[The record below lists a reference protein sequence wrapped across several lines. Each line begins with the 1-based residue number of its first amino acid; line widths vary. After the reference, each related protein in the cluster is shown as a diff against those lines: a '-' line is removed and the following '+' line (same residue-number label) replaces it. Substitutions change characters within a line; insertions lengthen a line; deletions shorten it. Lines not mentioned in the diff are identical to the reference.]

1 METIQ
6 EPPEIKIGF
15 YTLVKPL
22 GSGRF
27 GNVYLSSREDE
38 YYALKV
44 EDMESEYNTLQ
55 HEAYMLH
62 RLNRNKV
69 KHIPLLFW
77 YSSDE
82 PHRYLATDYFEGH
95 SLDVLYQTITW
106 NNVTDWFET
115 AVNIVTSVHRAN
127 IIHRDLKPKHF
138 IFHQNR
144 QWKLI
149 DFGLAGPFDEQ
160 DVTVQGSNIFG
171 TPKYISFWIHEGFPP
186 SKRDDIITVV
196 YIFIDLYLIH
206 HKKPRLSWFVPNA
219 FQEEWK
225 SPVDISRLHVD
236 HPYNKQ
242 LKNRKKWNVLIS
254 WLQKQGVPQ
263 GLVETVKKCSQWNIH
278 DDALL

>member
-27 GNVYLSSREDE
+27 GNVYLSSREDK

-106 NNVTDWFET
+106 DNVTDWFET
-115 AVNIVTSVHRAN
+115 AVNIVTSLHRAN
-127 IIHRDLKPKHF
+127 VIHRDLKPKHF
-138 IFHQNR
+138 IFHQNQ

-160 DVTVQGSNIFG
+160 DVTIQGSNIFG

-263 GLVETVKKCSQWNIH
+263 GLVETVEKCSQWNIH